1 MFGDV
6 TSPGLCDH
14 VPVVVLPRCWGMLA
28 TVTTRAGAARLGETL
43 LNCVRPSAR
52 LAPRL
57 DAVSGAKRAM
67 ADICVS

>member
-1 MFGDV
+1 
-6 TSPGLCDH
+6 
-14 VPVVVLPRCWGMLA
+14 MLA